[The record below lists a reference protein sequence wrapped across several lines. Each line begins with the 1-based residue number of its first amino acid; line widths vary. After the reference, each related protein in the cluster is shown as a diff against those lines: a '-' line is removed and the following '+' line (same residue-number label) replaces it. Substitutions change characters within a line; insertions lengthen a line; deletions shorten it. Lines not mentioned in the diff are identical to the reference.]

1 MKAHQRNHIPE
12 VRWLNLMASTIALM
26 MSIGLLPS
34 FLKVRYYR
42 WRGAKIGKGVHLGLF
57 SLIQANHIEIGNH
70 SRIGMLV
77 RIKARDFRMGAYSQ
91 IRQSTSVIAPRIYIG
106 NETIIMSDVV
116 IGGMESWDSQFR
128 IGDRCTVFQ
137 RCFINPTR
145 DIIIGNDVGIGGANY
160 LFTHGS
166 WSNALEGFP
175 IDFGPINIEDRVW
188 LPWRVFVLP
197 NVTIGH
203 DSVIAAGSVVS
214 RSIPPLS
221 LAAGS
226 PAKVLRSGIEFVRC
240 PSVDEKVKKLEE
252 WFREFPRFLKLEN
265 LYIRSGTII
274 PTDAEGILFQ
284 GTIES
289 KENRDTG
296 TIILATEVTSETL
309 KCIKGVIFLIT
320 LESAS
325 EDVKDIVGDSNG
337 AWFDLSMYQWMGNR
351 NRIANEI
358 RAFFARF
365 GVRFES
371 LDLLPK

>member
-1 MKAHQRNHIPE
+1 
-12 VRWLNLMASTIALM
+12 MASTIALM
-26 MSIGLLPS
+26 VSIGLLPS

-42 WRGAKIGKGVHLGLF
+42 WRGAKIGKSVHLGLF
-57 SLIQANHIEIGNH
+57 SLIQANHIEIGSH
-70 SRIGMLV
+70 SRVGMLV

-91 IRQSTSVIAPRIYIG
+91 IRQSTSIMAPRVYIG

-128 IGDRCTVFQ
+128 IGDRCTVFP

-145 DIIIGNDVGIGGANY
+145 DITIGNDVGIGGANY

-166 WSNALEGFP
+166 WSNSLEGFP
-175 IDFGPINIEDRVW
+175 IDFGPITIEDRVW

-226 PAKVLRSGIEFVRC
+226 PAKVLRSGLEFVHS
-240 PSVDEKVKKLEE
+240 PSEDEKVQKLES
-252 WFREFPRFLKLEN
+252 WFKEFPRFLKMAD
-265 LYIRSGTII
+265 LYIKSGTEVAAD
-274 PTDAEGILFQ
+274 TEGTLLY
-284 GTIES
+284 GTIEG
-289 KENRDTG
+289 KENRDSG
-296 TIILATEVTSETL
+296 TIILATGVTSETFNH
-309 KCIKGVIFLIT
+309 IRGMIFLIS
-320 LESAS
+320 LESIS
-325 EDVKDIVGDSNG
+325 ESIKEAVGKSGG
-337 AWFDLSMYQWMGNR
+337 AWFDLSTYQWMGTR
-351 NRIANEI
+351 SRIANEI

-371 LDLLPK
+371 LDLLQK